1 MAYGMTDPGAAHAD
15 RTDGPAQRPPGPR
28 RSAARVPAG
37 EVRARARITAAPDG
51 RGGTA
56 LPELAGDG
64 PLALR
69 RIRAGAG
76 EARVCLVGAM
86 AGPLGGD
93 RLGLDVRVEAGAALS
108 VTSAAA
114 TLAMPGTAGETAR
127 YDVRLTVGDG
137 AVLRWL
143 PEPMVSVRGSRLH
156 VTYRVDL
163 APTARL
169 VFREEQVLGRAGE
182 PPGRLVSRLTV
193 RSGGRPLLDQTTDYG
208 PGAPAWDGPAVLA
221 DNLAAGQLLTV
232 APEFHDAPVGP
243 CVLAPGRAVL
253 TPLPGPGTLATAVAP
268 DAQILRTLLD
278 DAQARAT
285 YRGRKP

>member
-1 MAYGMTDPGAAHAD
+1 MAGGS
-15 RTDGPAQRPPGPR
+15 PA
-28 RSAARVPAG
+28 SAARAPG
-37 EVRARARITAAPDG
+37 GGVRAHARITAAPDA

-69 RIRAGAG
+69 RVRAGAG
-76 EARVCLVGAM
+76 EVRVCLVGAM

-93 RLGLDVRVEAGAALS
+93 RLRLDVRVEAGAALC

-114 TLAMPGTAGETAR
+114 TLALPGTGGAPAR
-127 YDVRLTVGDG
+127 YDVCLTVGDG
-137 AVLRWL
+137 AELRWL
-143 PEPMVSVRGSRLH
+143 PEPLVSVRGSSLH

-182 PPGRLVSRLTV
+182 PPGRLASRLTV
-193 RSGGRPLLDQTTDYG
+193 RSGGRPLLDQATDYG

-221 DNLAAGQLLTV
+221 GNRATGQLLV
-232 APEFHDAPVGP
+232 AAPEFADAPAEP
-243 CVLAPGRAVL
+243 YVLAPGRAAI
-253 TPLPGPGTLATAVAP
+253 TPLPGPAALTTAVAP
-268 DAQILRTLLD
+268 DALLLRTLLD
-278 DAQARAT
+278 DARTRTAAPPPPRDPEAE
-285 YRGRKP
+285 GGGAA

>member
-1 MAYGMTDPGAAHAD
+1 M
-15 RTDGPAQRPPGPR
+15 
-28 RSAARVPAG
+28 PAG
-37 EVRARARITAAPDG
+37 EVRAHARITAAPDG
-51 RGGTA
+51 RGGTT

-93 RLGLDVRVEAGAALS
+93 RLRLDVRVKAGAALS
-108 VTSAAA
+108 ITSAAA
-114 TLAMPGTAGETAR
+114 TLAMPGAAGEPAR
-127 YDVRLTVGDG
+127 YDVCLAVGDG
-137 AVLRWL
+137 GELRWL
-143 PEPMVSVRGSRLH
+143 PEPLVSVRGSRLH

-169 VFREEQVLGRAGE
+169 VLREEQVLGRAGE

-208 PGAPAWDGPAVLA
+208 PGAPGWDGPAVLA

-232 APEFHDAPVGP
+232 SPEFRDAPAEP
-243 CVLAPGRAVL
+243 CVLAPGRAVI
-253 TPLPGPGTLATAVAP
+253 TPLPGPGTLTTAVAP
-268 DAQILRTLLD
+268 NAQLLRALLD
-278 DAQARAT
+278 DAHTRAT
-285 YRGRKP
+285 YPQQKPTA